1 MLVYL
6 NFFAP
11 FYIFLLPKMLRNS
24 ICLHLT
30 TELIN
35 VCMFPTKHETHFLYA
50 EACNSYSSFV
60 TNSCF
65 TARSTLSQFMF
76 VVCRFDGEDLL
87 LSPPTDDDDDNGDT
101 TQRAGVVSFT
111 ELAILAA
118 HERY

>member
-11 FYIFLLPKMLRNS
+11 FYIFLLPRMLRNS

-65 TARSTLSQFMF
+65 TARSSLPQFMF

-87 LSPPTDDDDDNGDT
+87 LSPPTDDDDDGDT
-101 TQRAGVVSFT
+101 TQRGGVVSFT